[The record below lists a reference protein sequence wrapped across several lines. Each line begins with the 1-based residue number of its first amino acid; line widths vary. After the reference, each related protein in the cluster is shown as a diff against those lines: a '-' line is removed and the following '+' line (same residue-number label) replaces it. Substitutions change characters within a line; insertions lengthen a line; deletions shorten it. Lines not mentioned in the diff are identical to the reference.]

1 MEFPGRGMTEKI
13 IEYPPGRYDCDACGE
28 AVMLTVPSREL
39 PECPRCGRR
48 KYKDIPEPK
57 VTVKKPAPA
66 RKYKSGMYVCGA
78 CGEQMI
84 ISKETD
90 ELPVCT
96 HCNAD
101 QMKPA

>member
-1 MEFPGRGMTEKI
+1 MAEKI
-13 IEYPPGRYDCDACGE
+13 TEYPPGRYDCDACGE
-28 AVMLTVPSREL
+28 AVMLTIASSEL

-57 VTVKKPAPA
+57 VTEKKSAPPKKFKA
-66 RKYKSGMYVCGA
+66 GMYMCTA

-84 ISKETD
+84 IPEETD